1 MGGEAILLGFAAD
14 RVLGDPARLHP
25 VAGFGAIAARV
36 EQWAWRPSRVVG
48 ALYAGALVAA
58 VWGTVAVGGR
68 RLVTPARQAFAIAVL
83 WATLGGRSL
92 ERAALRLQAAL
103 GAGDLDRARALAPA
117 LVGRDPSTLDGP
129 ELARAAVESVA
140 ENTSDAVVA
149 PLLWMAAF
157 GPAGAAGYRAINTL
171 DAMVGHRDAR
181 HLRFGWA
188 AARLD
193 DAANWVPARVTALL
207 VIALA
212 PGRRR
217 AAWQAAFVDG
227 ARHPSPNAGRA
238 EGAFSGAL
246 GVRLG
251 GLNHYPHGSEAR
263 APLGDGAAP
272 GGEDIARAVRMARR
286 VGIVAAALATVAS
299 DRAGAAASARTGG
312 EERARRVPMSGRAL
326 AARMAAPIGAAA
338 GRAGA
343 SR

>member
-1 MGGEAILLGFAAD
+1 MGGGRAGAGAIGSARGRASSGGRCARPLAISLGFAAD

-25 VAGFGAIAARV
+25 VAGFGAVAASVERRV
-36 EQWAWRPSRVVG
+36 WRPSRVVG
-48 ALYAGALVAA
+48 ALYAAALVAA
-58 VWGTVAVGGR
+58 AWAAVAAGGQ
-68 RLVTPARQAFAIAVL
+68 RLSPPGRAAFAVAVL

-92 ERAALRLQAAL
+92 ERAALRLRAAL
-103 GAGDLDRARALAPA
+103 DAGDLDRARELAPA
-117 LVGRDPSTLDGP
+117 LVGRDPSTLDGA

-149 PLLWMAAF
+149 PLLWIAAL

-193 DAANWVPARVTALL
+193 DAANWLPARVTALL

-212 PGRRR
+212 RGRRR
-217 AAWQAAFVDG
+217 AAWRAAFVDG

-238 EGAFSGAL
+238 EGAFAGAL

-251 GLNHYPHGSEAR
+251 GINRYPHGLEAR
-263 APLGDGAAP
+263 AALGDGAAP
-272 GGEDIARAVRMARR
+272 DSDDIARAVGIARR
-286 VGIVAAALATVAS
+286 VGVLAAAVAAI
-299 DRAGAAASARTGG
+299 G
-312 EERARRVPMSGRAL
+312 ARR
-326 AARMAAPIGAAA
+326 
-338 GRAGA
+338 
-343 SR
+343 

>member
-14 RVLGDPARLHP
+14 RALGDPARLHP
-25 VAGFGAIAARV
+25 VAGFGAIAAWLERWV
-36 EQWAWRPSRVVG
+36 WRPSRVVG
-48 ALYAGALVAA
+48 AVYAGALVAV
-58 VWGTVAVGGR
+58 VWGAIAVGGR
-68 RLVTPARQAFAIAVL
+68 RLASPARRPFAVAVL

-103 GAGDLDRARALAPA
+103 DAGDLDRARALAPA

-129 ELARAAVESVA
+129 ELARAVVESVA
-140 ENTSDAVVA
+140 ENTSDALVA

-193 DAANWVPARVTALL
+193 DAANWLPARVTALL

-212 PGRRR
+212 GGRRR
-217 AAWQAAFVDG
+217 AAWRAAFVDG
-227 ARHPSPNAGRA
+227 ARHPSPNAGRV
-238 EGAFSGAL
+238 EGAFAGAL

-263 APLGDGAAP
+263 AALGDGAAP
-272 GGEDIARAVRMARR
+272 SSEDIAPAARMARR
-286 VGIVAAALATVAS
+286 VGLLAAAF
-299 DRAGAAASARTGG
+299 AA
-312 EERARRVPMSGRAL
+312 
-326 AARMAAPIGAAA
+326 IGA
-338 GRAGA
+338 R
-343 SR
+343 S

>member
-14 RVLGDPARLHP
+14 RALGDPARLHP
-25 VAGFGAIAARV
+25 VAGFGAFAAWV
-36 EQWAWRPSRVVG
+36 EWLVWRPSRVVG

-58 VWGTVAVGGR
+58 VWGAIAVGGR
-68 RLVTPARQAFAIAVL
+68 RLASPARRAFAIAVL

-103 GAGDLDRARALAPA
+103 DAGDLDRARALAPA

-129 ELARAAVESVA
+129 ELARAVVESVA
-140 ENTSDAVVA
+140 ENTSDALVA

-157 GPAGAAGYRAINTL
+157 GPAGAAGYRAINTV

-193 DAANWVPARVTALL
+193 DAANWLPARVTALL

-212 PGRRR
+212 GGRRR
-217 AAWQAAFVDG
+217 AAWRAAFLDG
-227 ARHPSPNAGRA
+227 ARHPSPNAGRV
-238 EGAFSGAL
+238 EGAFAGAL

-263 APLGDGAAP
+263 AALGDGAAP
-272 GGEDIARAVRMARR
+272 GSEDIARAARMARR
-286 VGIVAAALATVAS
+286 VGLLAAAF
-299 DRAGAAASARTGG
+299 AA
-312 EERARRVPMSGRAL
+312 
-326 AARMAAPIGAAA
+326 IGA
-338 GRAGA
+338 RP
-343 SR
+343 

>member
-14 RVLGDPARLHP
+14 RALGDPARLHP
-25 VAGFGAIAARV
+25 VAGFGAIAACLERWV
-36 EQWAWRPSRVVG
+36 WRPSRVVG
-48 ALYAGALVAA
+48 ALYAGALVAV
-58 VWGTVAVGGR
+58 VWGAIAVGGR
-68 RLVTPARQAFAIAVL
+68 RLASPARRPFAVAVL

-103 GAGDLDRARALAPA
+103 DAGDLDRARALAPA
-117 LVGRDPSTLDGP
+117 LVGRDPTTLDGP
-129 ELARAAVESVA
+129 ELARAVVESVA
-140 ENTSDAVVA
+140 ENTSDALVA

-193 DAANWVPARVTALL
+193 DAANWLPARVTALL

-212 PGRRR
+212 GGRRR
-217 AAWQAAFVDG
+217 AAWRAAFVDG
-227 ARHPSPNAGRA
+227 ARHPSPNAGRV
-238 EGAFSGAL
+238 EGAFAGAL

-263 APLGDGAAP
+263 AALGDGAAP
-272 GGEDIARAVRMARR
+272 SSEDIAPAARMARR
-286 VGIVAAALATVAS
+286 VGLLAAAF
-299 DRAGAAASARTGG
+299 AA
-312 EERARRVPMSGRAL
+312 
-326 AARMAAPIGAAA
+326 IGA
-338 GRAGA
+338 R
-343 SR
+343 S

>member
-14 RVLGDPARLHP
+14 RALGDPARLHP

-36 EQWAWRPSRVVG
+36 ERWVWRPSRVVG
-48 ALYAGALVAA
+48 ALYAGALFVA
-58 VWGTVAVGGR
+58 VWGAVAVGER
-68 RLVTPARQAFAIAVL
+68 RLVPPVRRAFAAAVL

-103 GAGDLDRARALAPA
+103 DAGDLDRARGLAPA
-117 LVGRDPSTLDGP
+117 LVGRDPSTLDGA

-149 PLLWMAAF
+149 PLLWMAAL
-157 GPAGAAGYRAINTL
+157 GPAGAAGHRAINTL

-193 DAANWVPARVTALL
+193 DAANWLPARVTALL

-212 PGRRR
+212 GGRRR
-217 AAWQAAFVDG
+217 AAWRAAFVDG
-227 ARHPSPNAGRA
+227 ARHPSPNAGRV
-238 EGAFSGAL
+238 EGAFAGAL

-263 APLGDGAAP
+263 AALGDGAAP
-272 GGEDIARAVRMARR
+272 SSEDIAPAARMARR
-286 VGIVAAALATVAS
+286 VGLLAAAF
-299 DRAGAAASARTGG
+299 AA
-312 EERARRVPMSGRAL
+312 
-326 AARMAAPIGAAA
+326 IGA
-338 GRAGA
+338 R
-343 SR
+343 S

>member
-1 MGGEAILLGFAAD
+1 MSERPLAVALGFAVD

-25 VAGFGAIAARV
+25 VAGFGAVAARFERRV
-36 EQWAWRPSRVVG
+36 WRPSRVVG
-48 ALYAGALVAA
+48 ALYAAALVAG
-58 VWGTVAVGGR
+58 VWGSVAAGR
-68 RLVTPARQAFAIAVL
+68 RRLSPPGRVAFAVAVL

-92 ERAALRLQAAL
+92 ERAALRLRAAL
-103 GAGDLDRARALAPA
+103 DAGDLDRARALAPA
-117 LVGRDPSTLDGP
+117 LVGRDPSMLDGA
-129 ELARAAVESVA
+129 ELARAAVESVG

-193 DAANWVPARVTALL
+193 DAANWLPARVTALL

-212 PGRRR
+212 RGRRR

-238 EGAFSGAL
+238 EGAFAGAL

-251 GLNHYPHGSEAR
+251 GINHYPHGSEAR
-263 APLGDGAAP
+263 AVLGSGAAP
-272 GGEDIARAVRMARR
+272 DSDDIAHA
-286 VGIVAAALATVAS
+286 VGIARQVAVVAAAI
-299 DRAGAAASARTGG
+299 AAI
-312 EERARRVPMSGRAL
+312 
-326 AARMAAPIGAAA
+326 AAWR
-338 GRAGA
+338 
-343 SR
+343 

>member
-1 MGGEAILLGFAAD
+1 MGWRHGGAAAILLAFAAD

-25 VAGFGAIAARV
+25 VAGFGAITAWLERWV
-36 EQWAWRPSRVVG
+36 WRPSRVVG

-58 VWGTVAVGGR
+58 VWGAIAVGGR
-68 RLVTPARQAFAIAVL
+68 RLASPARRAFAIAVL

-103 GAGDLDRARALAPA
+103 DAGDLDRARALVPA

-129 ELARAAVESVA
+129 ELARAVVESVA
-140 ENTSDAVVA
+140 ENTSDALVA

-193 DAANWVPARVTALL
+193 DAANWLPARVTALL

-212 PGRRR
+212 GGRRR
-217 AAWQAAFVDG
+217 AAWRAAFVDG
-227 ARHPSPNAGRA
+227 ARHPSPNAGRV
-238 EGAFSGAL
+238 EGAFAGAL

-263 APLGDGAAP
+263 AALGDGAAP
-272 GGEDIARAVRMARR
+272 SSEDIAPAARMARR
-286 VGIVAAALATVAS
+286 VGLLAAAF
-299 DRAGAAASARTGG
+299 AA
-312 EERARRVPMSGRAL
+312 
-326 AARMAAPIGAAA
+326 IGA
-338 GRAGA
+338 RP
-343 SR
+343 

>member
-1 MGGEAILLGFAAD
+1 MRGVRGRAVAAGPAVAIVVGFAAD
-14 RVLGDPARLHP
+14 RALGDPARLHP
-25 VAGFGAIAARV
+25 VAGFGAVAAWVERRV
-36 EQWAWRPSRVVG
+36 WRPSRVAG
-48 ALYAGALVAA
+48 ALYVAALVAA
-58 VWGTVAVGGR
+58 VWGAVAASARWLAPPVRVG
-68 RLVTPARQAFAIAVL
+68 LAVAVL

-92 ERAALRLQAAL
+92 ERAALRLRDAL
-103 GAGDLDRARALAPA
+103 DAGDLDRARALAPA
-117 LVGRDPSTLDGP
+117 LVGRDPSMLDGG

-207 VIALA
+207 VIGLA
-212 PGRRR
+212 RGRRR
-217 AAWQAAFVDG
+217 AAWRAAFVDG

-238 EGAFSGAL
+238 EGAFAGAL

-251 GLNHYPHGSEAR
+251 GTNRYRHGSEVR
-263 APLGDGAAP
+263 PPLGAGAAP
-272 GGEDIARAVRMARR
+272 GTDDIARAVSIARR
-286 VGIVAAALATVAS
+286 VGVLATLVA
-299 DRAGAAASARTGG
+299 T
-312 EERARRVPMSGRAL
+312 
-326 AARMAAPIGAAA
+326 IGAR
-338 GRAGA
+338 G
-343 SR
+343 

>member
-14 RVLGDPARLHP
+14 RALGDPARLHP
-25 VAGFGAIAARV
+25 VAGFGAIAAWLERWV
-36 EQWAWRPSRVVG
+36 WRPSRVVG
-48 ALYAGALVAA
+48 ALYAGALVAV
-58 VWGTVAVGGR
+58 VWGAIAVGGR
-68 RLVTPARQAFAIAVL
+68 RLASPARRPFAVAVL

-103 GAGDLDRARALAPA
+103 DAGDLDRARALAPA

-129 ELARAAVESVA
+129 ELARAVVESVA
-140 ENTSDAVVA
+140 ENTSDALVA

-193 DAANWVPARVTALL
+193 DAANWLPARVTALL

-212 PGRRR
+212 GGRRR
-217 AAWQAAFVDG
+217 AAWRAAFVDG
-227 ARHPSPNAGRA
+227 ARHPSPNAGRV
-238 EGAFSGAL
+238 EGAFAGAL

-263 APLGDGAAP
+263 AALGDGAAP
-272 GGEDIARAVRMARR
+272 SSEDIAPAARMARR
-286 VGIVAAALATVAS
+286 VGLLAVAFAA
-299 DRAGAAASARTGG
+299 
-312 EERARRVPMSGRAL
+312 
-326 AARMAAPIGAAA
+326 IGA
-338 GRAGA
+338 RP
-343 SR
+343 